1 MSTIHDA
8 EDKKKIIKDLV
19 TKSIKKG
26 GFITFDDIN
35 DKLSDENFSSD
46 FIEDAI
52 SLLQDSGI
60 NVLESSEDEE
70 DIPSNSDDSKL
81 DDDDTSPNVTAT
93 LVQNDDPVRIYLQ
106 DMSSVKL
113 LSRADEIEIAKKI
126 ESEKHNML
134 RTIIETSVTLKVIK
148 VWRDDLSNGAL
159 LLREIIDLDAIYN
172 SDFNVVPKEESE
184 ESEESAEDVEDS
196 KDISEDAEY
205 CSDDEKDGDNEDI
218 SSVNLNVSIL
228 EMESDLL
235 PKVIVALDE
244 VITLTN
250 EALILRTNSKNFS
263 NELENLYNQIW
274 SIALQIKLSDAA
286 VARITQ
292 ELYKINRSVTLEEA
306 NLIAEAR
313 KYNIDRESFYKVYD
327 DVLLKH
333 ELKKISLLKINE
345 NQSSFTGE
353 LKNKFLR
360 FIDDNSEHIASTLN
374 GIKQHI
380 QEDNVQEFK
389 ELIKRI
395 QKHER
400 EVSEAKQEM
409 IKANLRLVVSIAKKY
424 SKRGLDLLD
433 LIQEGNIGLMKA
445 VDKFDYKRGYKF
457 STYGTWWVRQ
467 SITRAIPEQ
476 SKVVRIPVHM
486 VEIISK
492 INRALRKMTHEMGR
506 EPTLE
511 ELSVELTMPLER
523 IRKVMKIARDPV
535 SLEAP
540 TGKDDS
546 STFGDCIEDKRVS
559 RPEDAAILADL
570 RGITTNVLA
579 TLTPK
584 EERIL
589 RMRFGLGKDG
599 KEHTLEEVGK
609 IFNVT
614 PNQLDAVIK
623 HHPDIGKE
631 DLFCIIIGGN
641 DVMVATA
648 YDNTKAEEVLEQ
660 AVSEICN
667 ALKVLNE
674 HGVKHVVVANA
685 PEVGLIPA
693 FNRDEEARELATK
706 LTESFNAKLAKGLD
720 YMKKST
726 NLEIKAFDLNS
737 KMRTLYTSLKAQSVV
752 RNFQYNKPEKRTLLN
767 NDSYNQG
774 A

>member
-1 MSTIHDA
+1 MSTINDA

-46 FIEDAI
+46 FIDDAI

-81 DDDDTSPNVTAT
+81 DDDTSPNVTAT

-126 ESEKHNML
+126 ESEKHNMV
-134 RTIIETSVTLKVIK
+134 RAIIETSVTLKVIK

-196 KDISEDAEY
+196 EDVSEDAEY
-205 CSDDEKDGDNEDI
+205 CSDDEKDSKKSDDEKESDNEDI
-218 SSVNLNVSIL
+218 NSASLNVSIL

-244 VITLTN
+244 IITLAN
-250 EALILRTNSKNFS
+250 EALVLRKNSKDS
-263 NELENLYNQIW
+263 SDELESLYNQIW

-286 VARITQ
+286 IARITQ
-292 ELYKINRSVTLEEA
+292 ELYKINRSITLEEA

-313 KYNIDRESFYKVYD
+313 KYDIDRESFYKVYD

-492 INRALRKMTHEMGR
+492 INRALRKMTHEMGK

-614 PNQLDAVIK
+614 RERIRQIEAKALRKLK
-623 HHPDIGKE
+623 HP
-631 DLFCIIIGGN
+631 
-641 DVMVATA
+641 
-648 YDNTKAEEVLEQ
+648 
-660 AVSEICN
+660 S
-667 ALKVLNE
+667 
-674 HGVKHVVVANA
+674 
-685 PEVGLIPA
+685 
-693 FNRDEEARELATK
+693 RARK
-706 LTESFNAKLAKGLD
+706 LRGF
-720 YMKKST
+720 
-726 NLEIKAFDLNS
+726 F
-737 KMRTLYTSLKAQSVV
+737 
-752 RNFQYNKPEKRTLLN
+752 
-767 NDSYNQG
+767 
-774 A
+774 

>member
-19 TKSIKKG
+19 TKSTKKG

-46 FIEDAI
+46 FIDDAI

-81 DDDDTSPNVTAT
+81 DDDDTSPNITPT

-134 RTIIETSVTLKVIK
+134 RAIIETSVTLKVIK

-184 ESEESAEDVEDS
+184 ESAEDVEDS

-205 CSDDEKDGDNEDI
+205 CSDDEKDSKKSDDEKDGDNEDI
-218 SSVNLNVSIL
+218 SSVNLNVSIF

-250 EALILRTNSKNFS
+250 EALILRKNSKNFS

-333 ELKKISLLKINE
+333 ELKEISLLKINE

-389 ELIKRI
+389 ELIRRI

-614 PNQLDAVIK
+614 RERIRQIEAKALRKLK
-623 HHPDIGKE
+623 HP
-631 DLFCIIIGGN
+631 
-641 DVMVATA
+641 
-648 YDNTKAEEVLEQ
+648 
-660 AVSEICN
+660 S
-667 ALKVLNE
+667 
-674 HGVKHVVVANA
+674 
-685 PEVGLIPA
+685 
-693 FNRDEEARELATK
+693 RARK
-706 LTESFNAKLAKGLD
+706 LRGF
-720 YMKKST
+720 
-726 NLEIKAFDLNS
+726 F
-737 KMRTLYTSLKAQSVV
+737 
-752 RNFQYNKPEKRTLLN
+752 
-767 NDSYNQG
+767 
-774 A
+774 

>member
-1 MSTIHDA
+1 MSTINDA
-8 EDKKKIIKDLV
+8 EDKKKIIRDLV

-26 GFITFDDIN
+26 GFVTFDDIN

-46 FIEDAI
+46 FIDDAI

-70 DIPSNSDDSKL
+70 DIPANGDDSKL

-134 RTIIETSVTLKVIK
+134 RAIIETSVTLKVIK
-148 VWRDDLSNGAL
+148 VWRDDLSSGAL

-172 SDFNVVPKEESE
+172 SDFNVVPKEESK
-184 ESEESAEDVEDS
+184 ESAEDVEDS
-196 KDISEDAEY
+196 EDVSEDAEY
-205 CSDDEKDGDNEDI
+205 CSDDEKDSKKSDDEKDGDNEDI
-218 SSVNLNVSIL
+218 NSANLNVSIL

-244 VITLTN
+244 IITLTN
-250 EALILRTNSKNFS
+250 EALVLRKNSKDS
-263 NELENLYNQIW
+263 SDELENLYSQIW

-292 ELYKINRSVTLEEA
+292 ELYKINRSITLEEA

-360 FIDDNSEHIASTLN
+360 FIDDDSEHIASTLN

-389 ELIKRI
+389 ELIRRI

-614 PNQLDAVIK
+614 RERIRQIEAKALRKLK
-623 HHPDIGKE
+623 HP
-631 DLFCIIIGGN
+631 
-641 DVMVATA
+641 
-648 YDNTKAEEVLEQ
+648 
-660 AVSEICN
+660 S
-667 ALKVLNE
+667 
-674 HGVKHVVVANA
+674 
-685 PEVGLIPA
+685 
-693 FNRDEEARELATK
+693 RARK
-706 LTESFNAKLAKGLD
+706 LRGF
-720 YMKKST
+720 
-726 NLEIKAFDLNS
+726 F
-737 KMRTLYTSLKAQSVV
+737 
-752 RNFQYNKPEKRTLLN
+752 
-767 NDSYNQG
+767 
-774 A
+774 

>member
-1 MSTIHDA
+1 MSTINA
-8 EDKKKIIKDLV
+8 TEDKKKIIKDLV
-19 TKSIKKG
+19 TKSIRKG

-35 DKLSDENFSSD
+35 DKLSDESFPPD
-46 FIEDAI
+46 FIDDTIA
-52 SLLQDSGI
+52 LLQDSGI
-60 NVLESSEDEE
+60 NILESSEDEE

-113 LSRADEIEIAKKI
+113 LSRADEIKIAKKI

-134 RTIIETSVTLKVIK
+134 RAIIETSVTLKVIK
-148 VWRDDLSNGAL
+148 VWRDDLSSGAL

-184 ESEESAEDVEDS
+184 AEDVEDS
-196 KDISEDAEY
+196 EDVSEDAEY
-205 CSDDEKDGDNEDI
+205 CSDDEKDSKKSDDEKDGDNEDI
-218 SSVNLNVSIL
+218 NSANLNVSIL

-244 VITLTN
+244 IITLTN
-250 EALILRTNSKNFS
+250 EALVLRKNSKDYS
-263 NELENLYNQIW
+263 DELENLYSQIW

-286 VARITQ
+286 VAGITQ
-292 ELYKINRSVTLEEA
+292 ELYEINRLITFEEA
-306 NLIAEAR
+306 NLITEAR
-313 KYNIDRESFYKVYD
+313 KYDIDRESFYNVYD
-327 DVLLKH
+327 DVLLEH
-333 ELKKISLLKINE
+333 ELSKISLLLKKNGNHPLFI
-345 NQSSFTGE
+345 GE
-353 LKNKFLR
+353 LKNKFSR
-360 FIDDNSEHIASTLN
+360 FINDSYEYIASALSN
-374 GIKQHI
+374 IKSYVQG
-380 QEDNVQEFK
+380 DKVQEFK
-389 ELIKRI
+389 KLIKRI
-395 QKHER
+395 QKHEQ
-400 EVSEAKQEM
+400 EVFQAKEEM
-409 IKANLRLVVSIAKKY
+409 IEANLRLVVSIAKKY

-506 EPTLE
+506 EPTLK
-511 ELSVELTMPLER
+511 ELSVELAMPLER

-559 RPEDAAILADL
+559 KPEDAAILADL

-609 IFNVT
+609 IFSVT
-614 PNQLDAVIK
+614 RERIRQIEAKALRKLK
-623 HHPDIGKE
+623 HPSRAK
-631 DLFCIIIGGN
+631 
-641 DVMVATA
+641 
-648 YDNTKAEEVLEQ
+648 K
-660 AVSEICN
+660 
-667 ALKVLNE
+667 LK
-674 HGVKHVVVANA
+674 G
-685 PEVGLIPA
+685 
-693 FNRDEEARELATK
+693 F
-706 LTESFNAKLAKGLD
+706 F
-720 YMKKST
+720 
-726 NLEIKAFDLNS
+726 
-737 KMRTLYTSLKAQSVV
+737 
-752 RNFQYNKPEKRTLLN
+752 
-767 NDSYNQG
+767 
-774 A
+774 

>member
-1 MSTIHDA
+1 MSTINDA

-46 FIEDAI
+46 FIDDAI

-81 DDDDTSPNVTAT
+81 DDDTSPNVTAT

-126 ESEKHNML
+126 ESEKHNMV
-134 RTIIETSVTLKVIK
+134 RAIIETSVTLKVIK

-196 KDISEDAEY
+196 EDVSEDAEY
-205 CSDDEKDGDNEDI
+205 CSDDEKDSKKSDDEKESDNEDI
-218 SSVNLNVSIL
+218 NSASLNVSIL

-244 VITLTN
+244 IITLAN
-250 EALILRTNSKNFS
+250 EALVLRKNSKGS
-263 NELENLYNQIW
+263 SDELESLYNQIW

-286 VARITQ
+286 IARITQ
-292 ELYKINRSVTLEEA
+292 ELYKINRSITLEEA

-313 KYNIDRESFYKVYD
+313 KYDIDRESFYKVYD

-380 QEDNVQEFK
+380 QEDSVQEFK

-492 INRALRKMTHEMGR
+492 INRALRKMTHEMGK

-614 PNQLDAVIK
+614 RERIRQIEAKALRKLK
-623 HHPDIGKE
+623 HP
-631 DLFCIIIGGN
+631 
-641 DVMVATA
+641 
-648 YDNTKAEEVLEQ
+648 
-660 AVSEICN
+660 S
-667 ALKVLNE
+667 
-674 HGVKHVVVANA
+674 
-685 PEVGLIPA
+685 
-693 FNRDEEARELATK
+693 RARK
-706 LTESFNAKLAKGLD
+706 LRGF
-720 YMKKST
+720 
-726 NLEIKAFDLNS
+726 F
-737 KMRTLYTSLKAQSVV
+737 
-752 RNFQYNKPEKRTLLN
+752 
-767 NDSYNQG
+767 
-774 A
+774 

>member
-1 MSTIHDA
+1 MSTINDA

-46 FIEDAI
+46 FIDDAI

-134 RTIIETSVTLKVIK
+134 RAIIETSVTLKVIK
-148 VWRDDLSNGAL
+148 VWHDDLSNGAL

-184 ESEESAEDVEDS
+184 ESAEDVEDS
-196 KDISEDAEY
+196 EDVSEDAEY
-205 CSDDEKDGDNEDI
+205 CSDDEKDSKKSDDEKDGNNEDI

-250 EALILRTNSKNFS
+250 EALILRKNSKNFS

-333 ELKKISLLKINE
+333 ELKEISLLKINE

-389 ELIKRI
+389 ELIRRI

-614 PNQLDAVIK
+614 RERIRQIEAKALRKLK
-623 HHPDIGKE
+623 HP
-631 DLFCIIIGGN
+631 
-641 DVMVATA
+641 
-648 YDNTKAEEVLEQ
+648 
-660 AVSEICN
+660 S
-667 ALKVLNE
+667 
-674 HGVKHVVVANA
+674 
-685 PEVGLIPA
+685 
-693 FNRDEEARELATK
+693 RARK
-706 LTESFNAKLAKGLD
+706 LRGF
-720 YMKKST
+720 
-726 NLEIKAFDLNS
+726 F
-737 KMRTLYTSLKAQSVV
+737 
-752 RNFQYNKPEKRTLLN
+752 
-767 NDSYNQG
+767 
-774 A
+774 

>member
-1 MSTIHDA
+1 MSTINDA

-46 FIEDAI
+46 FIDDAI

-113 LSRADEIEIAKKI
+113 LSRADEIEIAKKL

-134 RTIIETSVTLKVIK
+134 RAIIETSVTLKVIK

-159 LLREIIDLDAIYN
+159 LLREIIDLDAMYN

-196 KDISEDAEY
+196 EDVSEDAEY
-205 CSDDEKDGDNEDI
+205 CSDDEKDGNNEDI

-244 VITLTN
+244 IITLTN
-250 EALILRTNSKNFS
+250 EALILRKNSKNFS

-292 ELYKINRSVTLEEA
+292 ELYKINRSITLEEA

-313 KYNIDRESFYKVYD
+313 KYDIDRESFYKVYD

-360 FIDDNSEHIASTLN
+360 FIDDKSEHIASTLN

-614 PNQLDAVIK
+614 RERIRQIEAKALRKLK
-623 HHPDIGKE
+623 HP
-631 DLFCIIIGGN
+631 
-641 DVMVATA
+641 
-648 YDNTKAEEVLEQ
+648 
-660 AVSEICN
+660 S
-667 ALKVLNE
+667 
-674 HGVKHVVVANA
+674 
-685 PEVGLIPA
+685 
-693 FNRDEEARELATK
+693 RARK
-706 LTESFNAKLAKGLD
+706 LRGF
-720 YMKKST
+720 
-726 NLEIKAFDLNS
+726 F
-737 KMRTLYTSLKAQSVV
+737 
-752 RNFQYNKPEKRTLLN
+752 
-767 NDSYNQG
+767 
-774 A
+774 

>member
-1 MSTIHDA
+1 MSTINDA
-8 EDKKKIIKDLV
+8 EDKKKVIKDLV

-46 FIEDAI
+46 FIDDAI

-134 RTIIETSVTLKVIK
+134 RAIIETSVTLKVIK

-196 KDISEDAEY
+196 EDVSEDAEY
-205 CSDDEKDGDNEDI
+205 CSDDKKDSKKSDDEKDGNNEDI

-244 VITLTN
+244 IITLTN
-250 EALILRTNSKNFS
+250 EALILRKNSKNFS

-292 ELYKINRSVTLEEA
+292 ELYKINRSITLEEA

-313 KYNIDRESFYKVYD
+313 KYDIDRESFYKVYD

-614 PNQLDAVIK
+614 RERIRQIEAKALRKLK
-623 HHPDIGKE
+623 HP
-631 DLFCIIIGGN
+631 
-641 DVMVATA
+641 
-648 YDNTKAEEVLEQ
+648 
-660 AVSEICN
+660 S
-667 ALKVLNE
+667 
-674 HGVKHVVVANA
+674 
-685 PEVGLIPA
+685 
-693 FNRDEEARELATK
+693 RARK
-706 LTESFNAKLAKGLD
+706 LRGF
-720 YMKKST
+720 
-726 NLEIKAFDLNS
+726 F
-737 KMRTLYTSLKAQSVV
+737 
-752 RNFQYNKPEKRTLLN
+752 
-767 NDSYNQG
+767 
-774 A
+774 

>member
-1 MSTIHDA
+1 MSTINDA

-46 FIEDAI
+46 FIDDAI

-134 RTIIETSVTLKVIK
+134 RAIIETSVTLKVIK

-196 KDISEDAEY
+196 EDVSEDAEY
-205 CSDDEKDGDNEDI
+205 CSDDEKDSKKSDDEKDGNNEDI

-244 VITLTN
+244 IITLTN
-250 EALILRTNSKNFS
+250 EALILRKNSKNFS

-292 ELYKINRSVTLEEA
+292 ELYKINRSITLEEA

-313 KYNIDRESFYKVYD
+313 KYDIDRESFYKVYD

-333 ELKKISLLKINE
+333 ELKKVSLLKINE

-609 IFNVT
+609 VFNVT
-614 PNQLDAVIK
+614 RERIRQIEAKALRKLK
-623 HHPDIGKE
+623 HP
-631 DLFCIIIGGN
+631 
-641 DVMVATA
+641 
-648 YDNTKAEEVLEQ
+648 
-660 AVSEICN
+660 S
-667 ALKVLNE
+667 
-674 HGVKHVVVANA
+674 
-685 PEVGLIPA
+685 
-693 FNRDEEARELATK
+693 RARK
-706 LTESFNAKLAKGLD
+706 LRGF
-720 YMKKST
+720 
-726 NLEIKAFDLNS
+726 F
-737 KMRTLYTSLKAQSVV
+737 
-752 RNFQYNKPEKRTLLN
+752 
-767 NDSYNQG
+767 
-774 A
+774 

>member
-1 MSTIHDA
+1 MSTINDA

-46 FIEDAI
+46 FIDDAI

-134 RTIIETSVTLKVIK
+134 RAIIETSVTLKVIK

-196 KDISEDAEY
+196 EDVSEDAEY
-205 CSDDEKDGDNEDI
+205 CSDDEKDSKKSDDEKDGNNEDI

-244 VITLTN
+244 IITLTN
-250 EALILRTNSKNFS
+250 EALILRKNSKNFS

-292 ELYKINRSVTLEEA
+292 ELYKINRSITLEEA
-306 NLIAEAR
+306 NLIAKAR
-313 KYNIDRESFYKVYD
+313 KYDIDRESFYKVYD

-614 PNQLDAVIK
+614 RERIRQIEAKALRKLK
-623 HHPDIGKE
+623 HP
-631 DLFCIIIGGN
+631 
-641 DVMVATA
+641 
-648 YDNTKAEEVLEQ
+648 
-660 AVSEICN
+660 S
-667 ALKVLNE
+667 
-674 HGVKHVVVANA
+674 
-685 PEVGLIPA
+685 
-693 FNRDEEARELATK
+693 RARK
-706 LTESFNAKLAKGLD
+706 LRGF
-720 YMKKST
+720 
-726 NLEIKAFDLNS
+726 F
-737 KMRTLYTSLKAQSVV
+737 
-752 RNFQYNKPEKRTLLN
+752 
-767 NDSYNQG
+767 
-774 A
+774 

>member
-1 MSTIHDA
+1 MSTINDA

-46 FIEDAI
+46 FIDDAI

-134 RTIIETSVTLKVIK
+134 RAIIETSVTLKVIK

-196 KDISEDAEY
+196 EDVSEDAEY
-205 CSDDEKDGDNEDI
+205 CSDDEKDGNNEDI

-244 VITLTN
+244 IITLTN
-250 EALILRTNSKNFS
+250 EALILRKNSKNFS

-292 ELYKINRSVTLEEA
+292 ELYKINRSITLEEA

-313 KYNIDRESFYKVYD
+313 KYDIDRESFYKVYD

-540 TGKDDS
+540 TGKDDG

-614 PNQLDAVIK
+614 RERIRQIEAKALRKLK
-623 HHPDIGKE
+623 HP
-631 DLFCIIIGGN
+631 
-641 DVMVATA
+641 
-648 YDNTKAEEVLEQ
+648 
-660 AVSEICN
+660 S
-667 ALKVLNE
+667 
-674 HGVKHVVVANA
+674 
-685 PEVGLIPA
+685 
-693 FNRDEEARELATK
+693 RARK
-706 LTESFNAKLAKGLD
+706 LRGF
-720 YMKKST
+720 
-726 NLEIKAFDLNS
+726 F
-737 KMRTLYTSLKAQSVV
+737 
-752 RNFQYNKPEKRTLLN
+752 
-767 NDSYNQG
+767 
-774 A
+774 

>member
-1 MSTIHDA
+1 MSTINDA
-8 EDKKKIIKDLV
+8 EDKKKIIRDLV

-26 GFITFDDIN
+26 GFVTFDDIN

-46 FIEDAI
+46 FIDDAI

-70 DIPSNSDDSKL
+70 DVPSNSDDSKL

-134 RTIIETSVTLKVIK
+134 RAIIETSVTLKVIK
-148 VWRDDLSNGAL
+148 VWRDDLSSGAL

-184 ESEESAEDVEDS
+184 ESAEDVEDS
-196 KDISEDAEY
+196 EDVSEDAEY
-205 CSDDEKDGDNEDI
+205 CSDDEKDSKKSDDEKDGDNEDI

-244 VITLTN
+244 IITLTN
-250 EALILRTNSKNFS
+250 EALILRKNSKNFS
-263 NELENLYNQIW
+263 NELEILYNQIW
-274 SIALQIKLSDAA
+274 SMALQIKLSDAA

-292 ELYKINRSVTLEEA
+292 ELYKINRSITLDEA

-313 KYNIDRESFYKVYD
+313 KYDINRESFYKVYD

-333 ELKKISLLKINE
+333 ELKEISLLKINE

-353 LKNKFLR
+353 SKNKFLR

-389 ELIKRI
+389 KLIRRI

-614 PNQLDAVIK
+614 RERIRQIEAKALRKLK
-623 HHPDIGKE
+623 HP
-631 DLFCIIIGGN
+631 
-641 DVMVATA
+641 
-648 YDNTKAEEVLEQ
+648 
-660 AVSEICN
+660 S
-667 ALKVLNE
+667 
-674 HGVKHVVVANA
+674 
-685 PEVGLIPA
+685 
-693 FNRDEEARELATK
+693 RARK
-706 LTESFNAKLAKGLD
+706 LRGF
-720 YMKKST
+720 
-726 NLEIKAFDLNS
+726 F
-737 KMRTLYTSLKAQSVV
+737 
-752 RNFQYNKPEKRTLLN
+752 
-767 NDSYNQG
+767 
-774 A
+774 

>member
-1 MSTIHDA
+1 MSTINGT
-8 EDKKKIIKDLV
+8 EDRKKIIKDLV
-19 TKSIKKG
+19 TKSIRKG

-35 DKLSDENFSSD
+35 DKLSDESFPPD
-46 FIEDAI
+46 FIDDTIA
-52 SLLQDSGI
+52 LLQDSGI
-60 NVLESSEDEE
+60 NILESSEDEE
-70 DIPSNSDDSKL
+70 EAPSNDDGNKL
-81 DDDDTSPNVTAT
+81 DDDETSLNTTTA

-113 LSRADEIEIAKKI
+113 LSRADEIKIAKKI

-134 RTIIETSVTLKVIK
+134 RAIIETSVAFNMIK
-148 VWRDDLSNGAL
+148 TWRDDLSGGTF
-159 LLREIIDLDAIYN
+159 LLREMINLDAIYN
-172 SDFNVVPKEESE
+172 SDFNMVAKEESE
-184 ESEESAEDVEDS
+184 AEDV
-196 KDISEDAEY
+196 KDY
-205 CSDDEKDGDNEDI
+205 VDDEEKGNDEKGNESEDI
-218 SSVNLNVSIL
+218 SSANLNISVL

-235 PKVIVALDE
+235 PKVITALDE
-244 VITLTN
+244 IITFTN
-250 EALILRTNSKNFS
+250 EALVLKKNSKDFS

-274 SIALQIKLSDAA
+274 SVALQIQFSDAA
-286 VARITQ
+286 IARITQ
-292 ELYKINRSVTLEEA
+292 KLYEINRLITFEEA
-306 NLIAEAR
+306 NLITEAR
-313 KYNIDRESFYKVYD
+313 KYDIDRESFYNIYCA
-327 DVLLKH
+327 VLLEH
-333 ELKKISLLKINE
+333 ELSEISLLKKNE
-345 NQSSFTGE
+345 NQSLFTGE

-360 FIDDNSEHIASTLN
+360 FINDNYEYIASALRN
-374 GIKQHI
+374 IKSYVQG
-380 QEDNVQEFK
+380 DKVQEFN

-457 STYGTWWVRQ
+457 STYGTWWVKQ

-492 INRALRKMTHEMGR
+492 INKALRKMTHGMGR

-511 ELSVELTMPLER
+511 ELSIELAMPIER

-559 RPEDAAILADL
+559 KPEDAAILADL

-614 PNQLDAVIK
+614 RERIRQIEAKALRKLK
-623 HHPDIGKE
+623 HPSRAK
-631 DLFCIIIGGN
+631 
-641 DVMVATA
+641 
-648 YDNTKAEEVLEQ
+648 
-660 AVSEICN
+660 
-667 ALKVLNE
+667 
-674 HGVKHVVVANA
+674 
-685 PEVGLIPA
+685 
-693 FNRDEEARELATK
+693 K
-706 LTESFNAKLAKGLD
+706 LRGF
-720 YMKKST
+720 
-726 NLEIKAFDLNS
+726 F
-737 KMRTLYTSLKAQSVV
+737 
-752 RNFQYNKPEKRTLLN
+752 
-767 NDSYNQG
+767 
-774 A
+774 

>member
-1 MSTIHDA
+1 MSAINDT
-8 EDKKKIIKDLV
+8 EDRKKIIKDLV
-19 TKSIKKG
+19 AKSMRKG
-26 GFITFDDIN
+26 GVITFDDIN
-35 DKLSDENFSSD
+35 DKLSDENFSPD
-46 FIEDAI
+46 FIDDTIA
-52 SLLQDSGI
+52 LLQDSGI
-60 NVLESSEDEE
+60 NILESSEDEE
-70 DIPSNSDDSKL
+70 EAPSNDDGNKL
-81 DDDDTSPNVTAT
+81 DDDETSLNTT
-93 LVQNDDPVRIYLQ
+93 TILVQNDDPVRIYLQ

-113 LSRADEIEIAKKI
+113 LSRADEIKVAKKI

-134 RTIIETSVTLKVIK
+134 RAIIETSVAFNMIK
-148 VWRDDLSNGAL
+148 TWRDDLSGGAF
-159 LLREIIDLDAIYN
+159 LLREIINLDAIYN
-172 SDFNVVPKEESE
+172 SDFNMVDKEESE
-184 ESEESAEDVEDS
+184 AEDAGDC
-196 KDISEDAEY
+196 IN
-205 CSDDEKDGDNEDI
+205 DDEKGNESEDI
-218 SSVNLNVSIL
+218 SSANLNISVL

-235 PKVIVALDE
+235 PKVITALDE
-244 VITLTN
+244 IIALTN
-250 EALILRTNSKNFS
+250 EALVLKKSSKDFS

-274 SIALQIKLSDAA
+274 SVALQIQFSDAA
-286 VARITQ
+286 ITKITQ
-292 ELYKINRSVTLEEA
+292 KLYEINRLITFEEA
-306 NLIAEAR
+306 NLITEAR
-313 KYNIDRESFYKVYD
+313 KYDIERESFYNIYCAVFLEHELSEIN
-327 DVLLKH
+327 LLK
-333 ELKKISLLKINE
+333 KNK
-345 NQSSFTGE
+345 NQSLFTGE

-360 FIDDNSEHIASTLN
+360 FVNDNYEYIASALRN
-374 GIKQHI
+374 IKSYVQG
-380 QEDNVQEFK
+380 DKVQEFK

-457 STYGTWWVRQ
+457 STYGTWWVKQ

-492 INRALRKMTHEMGR
+492 INKALRKMTHGMGR

-511 ELSVELTMPLER
+511 ELGIELEMPIER

-559 RPEDAAILADL
+559 KPEDAAILADL

-614 PNQLDAVIK
+614 RERIRQIEAKALRKLK
-623 HHPDIGKE
+623 HPSRAK
-631 DLFCIIIGGN
+631 
-641 DVMVATA
+641 
-648 YDNTKAEEVLEQ
+648 
-660 AVSEICN
+660 
-667 ALKVLNE
+667 
-674 HGVKHVVVANA
+674 
-685 PEVGLIPA
+685 
-693 FNRDEEARELATK
+693 K
-706 LTESFNAKLAKGLD
+706 LRGF
-720 YMKKST
+720 
-726 NLEIKAFDLNS
+726 F
-737 KMRTLYTSLKAQSVV
+737 
-752 RNFQYNKPEKRTLLN
+752 
-767 NDSYNQG
+767 
-774 A
+774 

>member
-1 MSTIHDA
+1 MSTINGT
-8 EDKKKIIKDLV
+8 EDRKKIIKDLV
-19 TKSIKKG
+19 TKSIRKG

-35 DKLSDENFSSD
+35 DKLSDESFPPD
-46 FIEDAI
+46 FIDDTIA
-52 SLLQDSGI
+52 LLQGSGI
-60 NVLESSEDEE
+60 NILESSEDEE
-70 DIPSNSDDSKL
+70 EAPSNDDGNKF
-81 DDDDTSPNVTAT
+81 DDDETSLNTTTT

-113 LSRADEIEIAKKI
+113 LSRADEIKIAKKI

-134 RTIIETSVTLKVIK
+134 RAIIETSVAFNMIK
-148 VWRDDLSNGAL
+148 TWRDDLSGGTF
-159 LLREIIDLDAIYN
+159 LLREMINLDAIYN
-172 SDFNVVPKEESE
+172 SDFNMVAKEESE
-184 ESEESAEDVEDS
+184 AEDV
-196 KDISEDAEY
+196 KDY
-205 CSDDEKDGDNEDI
+205 VDDEEKGNDEKENESEDI
-218 SSVNLNVSIL
+218 SSANLNISVL

-235 PKVIVALDE
+235 PKVITALDE
-244 VITLTN
+244 IITLTN
-250 EALILRTNSKNFS
+250 EALVLKKNSKDFS

-274 SIALQIKLSDAA
+274 SVALQIQFSDAA
-286 VARITQ
+286 IARITQ
-292 ELYKINRSVTLEEA
+292 KLYEINRLITFEEA
-306 NLIAEAR
+306 NLITEAR
-313 KYNIDRESFYKVYD
+313 KYDIDRESFYNIYCA
-327 DVLLKH
+327 VLLEH
-333 ELKKISLLKINE
+333 ELSEISLLKKNK
-345 NQSSFTGE
+345 NQSLFTGE
-353 LKNKFLR
+353 LKNRFLS
-360 FIDDNSEHIASTLN
+360 FINDNYEYIASALRN
-374 GIKQHI
+374 IKSYVQG
-380 QEDNVQEFK
+380 DKVQEFK

-457 STYGTWWVRQ
+457 STYGTWWVKQ

-492 INRALRKMTHEMGR
+492 INKALRKMTHGMGR

-511 ELSVELTMPLER
+511 ELSIELAMPIER

-540 TGKDDS
+540 AGKDDS

-559 RPEDAAILADL
+559 KPEDAAILADL

-614 PNQLDAVIK
+614 RERIRQIEAKALRKLK
-623 HHPDIGKE
+623 HPSRAK
-631 DLFCIIIGGN
+631 
-641 DVMVATA
+641 
-648 YDNTKAEEVLEQ
+648 
-660 AVSEICN
+660 
-667 ALKVLNE
+667 
-674 HGVKHVVVANA
+674 
-685 PEVGLIPA
+685 
-693 FNRDEEARELATK
+693 K
-706 LTESFNAKLAKGLD
+706 LRGF
-720 YMKKST
+720 
-726 NLEIKAFDLNS
+726 F
-737 KMRTLYTSLKAQSVV
+737 
-752 RNFQYNKPEKRTLLN
+752 
-767 NDSYNQG
+767 
-774 A
+774 

>member
-1 MSTIHDA
+1 MSTINNA
-8 EDKKKIIKDLV
+8 EGKKKIIRDLV
-19 TKSIKKG
+19 TKSIRKG
-26 GFITFDDIN
+26 GFITLDDIN

-46 FIEDAI
+46 FIDDTI
-52 SLLQDSGI
+52 SILQDSGI

-70 DIPSNSDDSKL
+70 DTSTNNDDGKL
-81 DDDDTSPNVTAT
+81 DDDDTLSNAATT
-93 LVQNDDPVRIYLQ
+93 LVQNDDPVRVYLQ

-134 RTIIETSVTLKVIK
+134 RAIIETSVTLKMIK
-148 VWRDDLSNGAL
+148 AWRDDLSSGAL

-172 SDFNVVPKEESE
+172 SDFNTIPKEN
-184 ESEESAEDVEDS
+184 SEESAEDFEDS
-196 KDISEDAEY
+196 GDTK
-205 CSDDEKDGDNEDI
+205 DDEHCEDDEAGNKKGGDEQESGNEDI
-218 SSVNLNVSIL
+218 NSANLNVSIL

-244 VITLTN
+244 IITLAN
-250 EALILRTNSKNFS
+250 EALTLRKNSPS
-263 NELENLYNQIW
+263 ESGYEDLYNQIW

-286 VARITQ
+286 VTQITQ
-292 ELYKINRSVTLEEA
+292 KLYNINKSIMLEEA
-306 NLIAEAR
+306 NLISEAR
-313 KYNIDRESFYKVYD
+313 KYNIDKENFYKVYNE
-327 DVLLKH
+327 VLLKR
-333 ELKKISLLKINE
+333 ELKERSFFKTNENEIFLTEELKIKC
-345 NQSSFTGE
+345 T
-353 LKNKFLR
+353 R
-360 FIDDNSEHIASTLN
+360 FIKGNSECITCSVN
-374 GIKQHI
+374 NIKQYI

-424 SKRGLDLLD
+424 SNRGLALLD

-492 INRALRKMTHEMGR
+492 INRTLRKLTHEMER

-511 ELSVELTMPLER
+511 ELSVELGMPLER
-523 IRKVMKIARDPV
+523 IRKVMKITKDPV

-559 RPEDAAILADL
+559 KPEDAAILADL

-599 KEHTLEEVGK
+599 KEHTLEEVGR

-614 PNQLDAVIK
+614 RERIRQIEAKALRKLK
-623 HHPDIGKE
+623 HP
-631 DLFCIIIGGN
+631 
-641 DVMVATA
+641 
-648 YDNTKAEEVLEQ
+648 
-660 AVSEICN
+660 S
-667 ALKVLNE
+667 
-674 HGVKHVVVANA
+674 
-685 PEVGLIPA
+685 
-693 FNRDEEARELATK
+693 RARK
-706 LTESFNAKLAKGLD
+706 LRGF
-720 YMKKST
+720 
-726 NLEIKAFDLNS
+726 F
-737 KMRTLYTSLKAQSVV
+737 
-752 RNFQYNKPEKRTLLN
+752 
-767 NDSYNQG
+767 
-774 A
+774 

>member
-1 MSTIHDA
+1 MSIINDA
-8 EDKKKIIKDLV
+8 EDKKKIIRDLV

-26 GFITFDDIN
+26 GFVTCDDIN

-46 FIEDAI
+46 FIDDAI

-70 DIPSNSDDSKL
+70 DVPSNSDDSKL

-134 RTIIETSVTLKVIK
+134 RAIIETSVTLKVIK
-148 VWRDDLSNGAL
+148 VWRDDLSSGAL

-172 SDFNVVPKEESE
+172 SDFNVVPKEK
-184 ESEESAEDVEDS
+184 SEESAEDVEDS
-196 KDISEDAEY
+196 EDVSEDAEY
-205 CSDDEKDGDNEDI
+205 CSDDEKDSKKSDDEKDGDNEDI

-244 VITLTN
+244 IITLTN
-250 EALILRTNSKNFS
+250 EALILRKNSKNFS
-263 NELENLYNQIW
+263 NELEILYNQIW
-274 SIALQIKLSDAA
+274 SMALQIKLSDAA

-292 ELYKINRSVTLEEA
+292 ELYKINRSITLDEA

-313 KYNIDRESFYKVYD
+313 KYDINRESFYKVYD

-333 ELKKISLLKINE
+333 ELKEISLLKINE

-353 LKNKFLR
+353 SKNKFLR

-389 ELIKRI
+389 ELIRRI

-614 PNQLDAVIK
+614 RERIRQIEAKALRKLK
-623 HHPDIGKE
+623 HP
-631 DLFCIIIGGN
+631 
-641 DVMVATA
+641 
-648 YDNTKAEEVLEQ
+648 
-660 AVSEICN
+660 S
-667 ALKVLNE
+667 
-674 HGVKHVVVANA
+674 
-685 PEVGLIPA
+685 
-693 FNRDEEARELATK
+693 RARK
-706 LTESFNAKLAKGLD
+706 LRGF
-720 YMKKST
+720 
-726 NLEIKAFDLNS
+726 F
-737 KMRTLYTSLKAQSVV
+737 
-752 RNFQYNKPEKRTLLN
+752 
-767 NDSYNQG
+767 
-774 A
+774 

>member
-1 MSTIHDA
+1 MSTINDA

-46 FIEDAI
+46 FIDDAI

-60 NVLESSEDEE
+60 NVLESSEDKE

-134 RTIIETSVTLKVIK
+134 RAIIETSVTLKVIK

-196 KDISEDAEY
+196 EDVSEDAEY
-205 CSDDEKDGDNEDI
+205 CSDDEKDSKKSDDEKDGNNEDI

-244 VITLTN
+244 TITLTN
-250 EALILRTNSKNFS
+250 EALILRKNSKNFS

-292 ELYKINRSVTLEEA
+292 ELYKINRSITLEEA

-313 KYNIDRESFYKVYD
+313 KYDIDRESFYKVYD

-360 FIDDNSEHIASTLN
+360 FIDDNSEHIAGTLN

-614 PNQLDAVIK
+614 RERIRQIEAKALRKLK
-623 HHPDIGKE
+623 HP
-631 DLFCIIIGGN
+631 
-641 DVMVATA
+641 
-648 YDNTKAEEVLEQ
+648 
-660 AVSEICN
+660 S
-667 ALKVLNE
+667 
-674 HGVKHVVVANA
+674 
-685 PEVGLIPA
+685 
-693 FNRDEEARELATK
+693 RARK
-706 LTESFNAKLAKGLD
+706 LRGF
-720 YMKKST
+720 
-726 NLEIKAFDLNS
+726 F
-737 KMRTLYTSLKAQSVV
+737 
-752 RNFQYNKPEKRTLLN
+752 
-767 NDSYNQG
+767 
-774 A
+774 

>member
-1 MSTIHDA
+1 MSIINDA
-8 EDKKKIIKDLV
+8 EDKKKIIRDLV

-46 FIEDAI
+46 FIDDAI

-81 DDDDTSPNVTAT
+81 DDDDTLPNVTAT

-134 RTIIETSVTLKVIK
+134 RAIIETSVTLKVIK

-196 KDISEDAEY
+196 KDISEDAKDDEY
-205 CSDDEKDGDNEDI
+205 CVGDGEKGDDEKESDNEDI
-218 SSVNLNVSIL
+218 NSASLNVSIL

-244 VITLTN
+244 IITLAN
-250 EALILRTNSKNFS
+250 EALVLRKNSKDS
-263 NELENLYNQIW
+263 SDELESLYNQIW

-286 VARITQ
+286 ITRITQ
-292 ELYKINRSVTLEEA
+292 ELYKINRSITLDEA

-313 KYNIDRESFYKVYD
+313 KYNIDRESFYKIYD

-333 ELKKISLLKINE
+333 ESKEISLLKINE

-360 FIDDNSEHIASTLN
+360 FIDDNSEYIASTLS
-374 GIKQHI
+374 GIKHYI

-389 ELIKRI
+389 ELIRRI

-492 INRALRKMTHEMGR
+492 INRALRKMTHEMGK

-614 PNQLDAVIK
+614 RERIRQIEAKALRKLK
-623 HHPDIGKE
+623 HP
-631 DLFCIIIGGN
+631 
-641 DVMVATA
+641 
-648 YDNTKAEEVLEQ
+648 
-660 AVSEICN
+660 S
-667 ALKVLNE
+667 
-674 HGVKHVVVANA
+674 
-685 PEVGLIPA
+685 
-693 FNRDEEARELATK
+693 RARK
-706 LTESFNAKLAKGLD
+706 LRGF
-720 YMKKST
+720 
-726 NLEIKAFDLNS
+726 F
-737 KMRTLYTSLKAQSVV
+737 
-752 RNFQYNKPEKRTLLN
+752 
-767 NDSYNQG
+767 
-774 A
+774 

>member
-1 MSTIHDA
+1 MSTINDA

-46 FIEDAI
+46 FIDDAI

-134 RTIIETSVTLKVIK
+134 RAIIETSVTLKVIK

-196 KDISEDAEY
+196 EDVSEDAEY
-205 CSDDEKDGDNEDI
+205 CSDDEKDGNNEDI

-244 VITLTN
+244 IITLTN
-250 EALILRTNSKNFS
+250 EALILRKNSKNFS

-292 ELYKINRSVTLEEA
+292 ELYKINRSITLEEA

-313 KYNIDRESFYKVYD
+313 KYDIDRESFYKVYD

-614 PNQLDAVIK
+614 
-623 HHPDIGKE
+623 
-631 DLFCIIIGGN
+631 
-641 DVMVATA
+641 
-648 YDNTKAEEVLEQ
+648 
-660 AVSEICN
+660 
-667 ALKVLNE
+667 
-674 HGVKHVVVANA
+674 
-685 PEVGLIPA
+685 
-693 FNRDEEARELATK
+693 RER
-706 LTESFNAKLAKGLD
+706 
-720 YMKKST
+720 
-726 NLEIKAFDLNS
+726 I
-737 KMRTLYTSLKAQSVV
+737 R
-752 RNFQYNKPEKRTLLN
+752 
-767 NDSYNQG
+767 
-774 A
+774 

>member
-1 MSTIHDA
+1 MSTINDA

-46 FIEDAI
+46 FIDDAI

-134 RTIIETSVTLKVIK
+134 RAIIETSVTLKVIK

-196 KDISEDAEY
+196 EDVSEDAEY
-205 CSDDEKDGDNEDI
+205 CSDDEKDSKKSDDEKDGNNEDI

-228 EMESDLL
+228 EMESDLS

-244 VITLTN
+244 IITLTN
-250 EALILRTNSKNFS
+250 EALILRKNSKNFS

-292 ELYKINRSVTLEEA
+292 ELYKINRSITLEEA

-313 KYNIDRESFYKVYD
+313 KYDIDRESFYKVYD

-445 VDKFDYKRGYKF
+445 VDKFDYKRG
-457 STYGTWWVRQ
+457 
-467 SITRAIPEQ
+467 
-476 SKVVRIPVHM
+476 
-486 VEIISK
+486 
-492 INRALRKMTHEMGR
+492 
-506 EPTLE
+506 
-511 ELSVELTMPLER
+511 
-523 IRKVMKIARDPV
+523 
-535 SLEAP
+535 
-540 TGKDDS
+540 
-546 STFGDCIEDKRVS
+546 
-559 RPEDAAILADL
+559 
-570 RGITTNVLA
+570 
-579 TLTPK
+579 
-584 EERIL
+584 
-589 RMRFGLGKDG
+589 
-599 KEHTLEEVGK
+599 
-609 IFNVT
+609 
-614 PNQLDAVIK
+614 
-623 HHPDIGKE
+623 
-631 DLFCIIIGGN
+631 
-641 DVMVATA
+641 
-648 YDNTKAEEVLEQ
+648 
-660 AVSEICN
+660 
-667 ALKVLNE
+667 
-674 HGVKHVVVANA
+674 
-685 PEVGLIPA
+685 
-693 FNRDEEARELATK
+693 
-706 LTESFNAKLAKGLD
+706 
-720 YMKKST
+720 
-726 NLEIKAFDLNS
+726 
-737 KMRTLYTSLKAQSVV
+737 
-752 RNFQYNKPEKRTLLN
+752 
-767 NDSYNQG
+767 
-774 A
+774 

>member
-1 MSTIHDA
+1 MSTINDA
-8 EDKKKIIKDLV
+8 EDKKKIIRDLV

-46 FIEDAI
+46 FIDDAI

-60 NVLESSEDEE
+60 NVLESNEDEE
-70 DIPSNSDDSKL
+70 DISSNSDDSKL
-81 DDDDTSPNVTAT
+81 DDDDTSLNVTTA

-134 RTIIETSVTLKVIK
+134 RAIIETSVTLKVIK
-148 VWRDDLSNGAL
+148 VWRDDLSSGAL

-172 SDFNVVPKEESE
+172 SDFNVVSKE

-196 KDISEDAEY
+196 EDVSEDAEY
-205 CSDDEKDGDNEDI
+205 CSDDEKDSKKSDDEKDSKKSDDEKDSKKSDDEKDGDNEDVN
-218 SSVNLNVSIL
+218 SANLNVSIL

-244 VITLTN
+244 IITLTN
-250 EALILRTNSKNFS
+250 EALVLRKNSKDS
-263 NELENLYNQIW
+263 SDELENLYSQIW

-292 ELYKINRSVTLEEA
+292 ELYKINRSITFEEA
-306 NLIAEAR
+306 NLIAGAR
-313 KYNIDRESFYKVYD
+313 KYDIDRESFYEVYD
-327 DVLLKH
+327 DMLLKH
-333 ELKKISLLKINE
+333 ELKEISLLKINE
-345 NQSSFTGE
+345 NQSSFAGE

-360 FIDDNSEHIASTLN
+360 FIDNNFEHIASTLN
-374 GIKQHI
+374 SIKQHI

-614 PNQLDAVIK
+614 RERIRQIEAKALRKLK
-623 HHPDIGKE
+623 HP
-631 DLFCIIIGGN
+631 
-641 DVMVATA
+641 
-648 YDNTKAEEVLEQ
+648 
-660 AVSEICN
+660 S
-667 ALKVLNE
+667 
-674 HGVKHVVVANA
+674 
-685 PEVGLIPA
+685 
-693 FNRDEEARELATK
+693 RARK
-706 LTESFNAKLAKGLD
+706 LRGF
-720 YMKKST
+720 
-726 NLEIKAFDLNS
+726 F
-737 KMRTLYTSLKAQSVV
+737 
-752 RNFQYNKPEKRTLLN
+752 
-767 NDSYNQG
+767 
-774 A
+774 

>member
-1 MSTIHDA
+1 MSTINDA

-46 FIEDAI
+46 FIDDAI

-60 NVLESSEDEE
+60 NVLESSEDKE

-93 LVQNDDPVRIYLQ
+93 LVQNDYPVRIYLQ

-134 RTIIETSVTLKVIK
+134 RAIIETSVTLKVIK

-196 KDISEDAEY
+196 EDVSEDAEY
-205 CSDDEKDGDNEDI
+205 CSDDEKDGNNEDI

-244 VITLTN
+244 IITLTN
-250 EALILRTNSKNFS
+250 EALILRKNSKNFS

-292 ELYKINRSVTLEEA
+292 ELYKINRSITLEEA

-313 KYNIDRESFYKVYD
+313 KYDIDRESFYKVYD

-614 PNQLDAVIK
+614 RERIRQIEAKALRKLK
-623 HHPDIGKE
+623 HP
-631 DLFCIIIGGN
+631 
-641 DVMVATA
+641 
-648 YDNTKAEEVLEQ
+648 
-660 AVSEICN
+660 S
-667 ALKVLNE
+667 
-674 HGVKHVVVANA
+674 
-685 PEVGLIPA
+685 
-693 FNRDEEARELATK
+693 RARK
-706 LTESFNAKLAKGLD
+706 LRGF
-720 YMKKST
+720 
-726 NLEIKAFDLNS
+726 F
-737 KMRTLYTSLKAQSVV
+737 
-752 RNFQYNKPEKRTLLN
+752 
-767 NDSYNQG
+767 
-774 A
+774 

>member
-1 MSTIHDA
+1 MSTINGA

-46 FIEDAI
+46 FIDDAI
-52 SLLQDSGI
+52 SLLQDFGI

-134 RTIIETSVTLKVIK
+134 RAIIETSVTLKVIK

-196 KDISEDAEY
+196 EDVSEDAEY
-205 CSDDEKDGDNEDI
+205 CSDDEKDSKKSDDEKDGNNEDI

-244 VITLTN
+244 IITLTN
-250 EALILRTNSKNFS
+250 EALILRKNSKNFS

-292 ELYKINRSVTLEEA
+292 ELYKINRSITLEEA

-313 KYNIDRESFYKVYD
+313 KYDIDRESFYKVYD

-614 PNQLDAVIK
+614 RERIRQIEAKALRKLK
-623 HHPDIGKE
+623 HP
-631 DLFCIIIGGN
+631 
-641 DVMVATA
+641 
-648 YDNTKAEEVLEQ
+648 
-660 AVSEICN
+660 S
-667 ALKVLNE
+667 
-674 HGVKHVVVANA
+674 
-685 PEVGLIPA
+685 
-693 FNRDEEARELATK
+693 RARK
-706 LTESFNAKLAKGLD
+706 LRGF
-720 YMKKST
+720 
-726 NLEIKAFDLNS
+726 F
-737 KMRTLYTSLKAQSVV
+737 
-752 RNFQYNKPEKRTLLN
+752 
-767 NDSYNQG
+767 
-774 A
+774 

>member
-1 MSTIHDA
+1 MMSTINDA
-8 EDKKKIIKDLV
+8 EDKKKIIKDLA

-46 FIEDAI
+46 FIDDAI

-134 RTIIETSVTLKVIK
+134 RAIIETSVTLKVIK

-196 KDISEDAEY
+196 EDVSEDAEY
-205 CSDDEKDGDNEDI
+205 CSDDEKDSKKSDDEKDGNNEDI

-244 VITLTN
+244 IITLTN
-250 EALILRTNSKNFS
+250 KALVLRKNSKDS
-263 NELENLYNQIW
+263 SDELENLYSQIW

-292 ELYKINRSVTLEEA
+292 ELYKINRSITLEEA

-313 KYNIDRESFYKVYD
+313 KCDIDRESFYKVYD

-333 ELKKISLLKINE
+333 ELKKISLLKVNE

-360 FIDDNSEHIASTLN
+360 FIDDNSEYIASTLN

-389 ELIKRI
+389 ELIRRI

-614 PNQLDAVIK
+614 RERIRQIEAKALRKLK
-623 HHPDIGKE
+623 HP
-631 DLFCIIIGGN
+631 
-641 DVMVATA
+641 
-648 YDNTKAEEVLEQ
+648 
-660 AVSEICN
+660 S
-667 ALKVLNE
+667 
-674 HGVKHVVVANA
+674 
-685 PEVGLIPA
+685 
-693 FNRDEEARELATK
+693 RARK
-706 LTESFNAKLAKGLD
+706 LRGF
-720 YMKKST
+720 
-726 NLEIKAFDLNS
+726 F
-737 KMRTLYTSLKAQSVV
+737 
-752 RNFQYNKPEKRTLLN
+752 
-767 NDSYNQG
+767 
-774 A
+774 